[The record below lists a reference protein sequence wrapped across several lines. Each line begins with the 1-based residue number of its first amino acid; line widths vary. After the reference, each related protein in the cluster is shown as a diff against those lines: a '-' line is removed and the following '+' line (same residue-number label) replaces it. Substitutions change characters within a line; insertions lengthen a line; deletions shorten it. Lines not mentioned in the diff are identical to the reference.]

1 MNREELRAE
10 IARKQ
15 ITKRTIAKALEIS
28 ETSLA
33 LKMRGVRE
41 FKESEIRG
49 LIWVLDLTPEDV
61 QRIFLS

>member
-49 LIWVLDLTPEDV
+49 LIWVLDLTPDDV
-61 QRIFLS
+61 TRIFLS